1 MEFEEDFSMAHKK
14 KGYFFIILSA
24 VIFGCMPLM
33 ADRIYEGG
41 GNALSL
47 VFYRSFFALPAL
59 YFLSKRERSQNRDMV
74 FDLAVLKKVV
84 ILVVFGLGITPVFLF
99 LSYQYLASGIATT
112 LHFIYP
118 VFVLAG
124 CVVFGHR
131 TVTKPKLLCVM
142 CCTVG
147 IFCLCDMSGG
157 GSIFG
162 IFLALLSG
170 VTYAFYI
177 VYLDQ
182 SGLKSLPHF
191 RLGFWCAVV
200 VSVLML
206 PLTAVTGTLTLHMTP
221 EAWILSLL
229 FSNLVTVG
237 AVVLFQRGV
246 EETGAQAASILSTAE
261 PLTSIAIGILFL
273 QEKVHARTLMGVLFI
288 LLSVVVLTLFDAEK
302 EENTEDAASNPGKGR
317 ELS

>member
-1 MEFEEDFSMAHKK
+1 MAHKK
-14 KGYFFIILSA
+14 KGCFFIILSA

-47 VFYRSFFALPAL
+47 VFYRSFLALPAL
-59 YFLSKRERSQNRDMV
+59 FFLSKREESENRKERFDWGV
-74 FDLAVLKKVV
+74 FKKVV

-124 CVVFGHR
+124 CVIFGHKA
-131 TVTKPKLLCVM
+131 VTRSKLLCVA

-157 GSIFG
+157 GSALG

-182 SGLKSLPHF
+182 SGLKHLPHF
-191 RLGFWCAVV
+191 KLGFWCAAA

-206 PLTAVTGTLTLHMTP
+206 PITAVTGTLTLHMTP

-246 EETGAQAASILSTAE
+246 EQTGAQAASILSTAE
-261 PLTSIAIGILFL
+261 PLTSIVMGILFL
-273 QEKVHARTLMGVLFI
+273 REKVHVRTLLGVLFI
-288 LLSVVVLTLFDAEK
+288 LFSVVVLTLSDDEK
-302 EENTEDAASNPGKGR
+302 GKTAAKAGGKPGGR
-317 ELS
+317 PELS